1 MGKSQI
7 SHIKQAFF
15 NHTLSNDTQFSFTH
29 ADFDLG
35 QLQNEFSSL
44 YQILR
49 SNKEYW
55 AKHVEVVLYA
65 SYVCDLMIR
74 YYEIDY
80 HPAEIE
86 KLKKQKKE
94 IDSYAQGHS
103 LSSENLST
111 SNTFFIFLL
120 EQIKNNFD
128 APNASLD
135 TLTTIRQ
142 KVGELNTN
150 RSKFGY
156 SRALAMQLLVYL
168 EHSSLFEL
176 IQEMN
181 EILGNQYGFVDGINL
196 LNESREALAA
206 LGIVLFAFR
215 FIINLIIGIKQ
226 IVQASIEKELSVSKV
241 FKQELDK
248 RGFTMASDLVWSLVG
263 LLTTYPNFF
272 HVPTS
277 SISPTILAFLVFDA
291 LLLLTQWLYEATNY
305 KKQIQELTEQ
315 KIGAQPIELLVI
327 QRQMDLLKD
336 EWESQ
341 CSYYAINILG
351 AHILAI
357 SFAATLMY
365 SGPLAIAGV
374 ALFSMLGNALYNTAG
389 EYKKYKKT
397 QIAVTRELANGEIL
411 NNQHHQQ
418 LLSLLREERD
428 EAHTE
433 LWNSLAFNFGGIAF
447 IISATV
453 ICWPVALVVTVGY
466 IGHQLNK
473 SYQKQLHLH
482 DKDGVTHDLYRFI
495 SVEQDDEE
503 PSASLRLTQLS
514 NLL

>member
-15 NHTLSNDTQFSFTH
+15 NHTLSNDTHFSF
-29 ADFDLG
+29 AQANFDLS

-55 AKHVEVVLYA
+55 ANHIEVVLYA

-86 KLKKQKKE
+86 KLKKQKRE
-94 IDSYAQGHS
+94 IDSYAQRHS
-103 LSSENLST
+103 FSSENSST
-111 SNTFFIFLL
+111 HNTFFIFLL
-120 EQIKNNFD
+120 EQIKTNFD
-128 APNASLD
+128 DPNVNLD

-142 KVGELNTN
+142 KVSELNTN

-156 SRALAMQLLVYL
+156 SRALALQLLAYL
-168 EHSSLFEL
+168 EHSSFFEL

-196 LNESREALAA
+196 LNQSREALAA
-206 LGIVLFAFR
+206 LGIILFAFR
-215 FIINLIIGIKQ
+215 FMINLIIGIKQ
-226 IVQASIEKELSVSKV
+226 IIQASIEKELSVSKV
-241 FKQELDK
+241 FKQELEK

-272 HVPTS
+272 HVPIS
-277 SISPTILAFLVFDA
+277 SVSPVILTFLIFDA
-291 LLLLTQWLYEATNY
+291 LLLLTQWLYEAANY
-305 KKQIQELTEQ
+305 KKHMQELTEQ
-315 KIGAQPIELLVI
+315 KIEAEPIELLVI

-336 EWESQ
+336 EWEAQ

-357 SFAATLMY
+357 SFAATLIY
-365 SGPLAIAGV
+365 TGPLAIAGV
-374 ALFSMLGNALYNTAG
+374 ALFSMLGNALYNTAE
-389 EYKKYKKT
+389 EYKKYKKS
-397 QIAVTRELANGEIL
+397 QIAIARELVNGEIL
-411 NNQHHQQ
+411 NDAHHQQ

-433 LWNSLAFNFGGIAF
+433 LWDSLTFNFGGIAF
-447 IISATV
+447 IITATV
-453 ICWPVALVVTVGY
+453 VCWPVALVVTVSY

-473 SYQKQLHLH
+473 SYQKQLHLY
-482 DKDGVTHDLYRFI
+482 DKNGVTHDLYRFI
-495 SVEQDDEE
+495 NVESDDEAV
-503 PSASLRLTQLS
+503 PARLELTK
-514 NLL
+514 

>member
-15 NHTLSNDTQFSFTH
+15 NHTLSNDTHFSFAQ
-29 ADFDLG
+29 ADFDLN
-35 QLQNEFSSL
+35 QLHNEFSSL

-55 AKHVEVVLYA
+55 ANHVEVVLYA
-65 SYVCDLMIR
+65 SYICDLMIR

-80 HPAEIE
+80 HPTEIE

-94 IDSYAQGHS
+94 IDSYVQGHS
-103 LSSENLST
+103 LSNESSSSN
-111 SNTFFIFLL
+111 NTFFIFLL
-120 EQIKNNFD
+120 EKIKNNFD
-128 APNASLD
+128 APSTSLD

-142 KVGELNTN
+142 KVGKLNTN

-156 SRALAMQLLVYL
+156 SRALAMQLLDYL
-168 EHSSLFEL
+168 EHTSFFEL

-181 EILGNQYGFVDGINL
+181 DILGNQYGFVDGINL
-196 LNESREALAA
+196 LNQSRETLAA
-206 LGIVLFAFR
+206 LGIILFAFR

-226 IVQASIEKELSVSKV
+226 IIQASVEKELSLSKV
-241 FKQELDK
+241 FKQELER

-272 HVPTS
+272 HVPIAS
-277 SISPTILAFLVFDA
+277 VSPIILAFLVFDA
-291 LLLLTQWLYEATNY
+291 LLLLTQWLYEAANY
-305 KKQIQELTEQ
+305 KKQVQKLTEQ
-315 KIGAQPIELLVI
+315 QISAKPTELLVI

-336 EWESQ
+336 DWEAQ

-357 SFAATLMY
+357 SFAATLIY
-365 SGPLAIAGV
+365 TGPLAIAGV
-374 ALFSMLGNALYNTAG
+374 ALFSMLGNALYNTAE
-389 EYKKYKKT
+389 EYKKYKKA
-397 QIAVTRELANGEIL
+397 QISVNRELANGEIL
-411 NNQHHQQ
+411 NNEHHQQ
-418 LLSLLREERD
+418 LLSLLREERN

-433 LWNSLAFNFGGIAF
+433 LWDSLTFNFGGIAF
-447 IISATV
+447 IITATV
-453 ICWPVALVVTVGY
+453 VCWPVALVVTIGY

-482 DKDGVTHDLYRFI
+482 DHDGIAHDLYRFI
-495 SVEQDDEE
+495 NVESANEE
-503 PSASLRLTQLS
+503 PSALPELTP
-514 NLL
+514 

>member
-7 SHIKQAFF
+7 SRIKQAFF
-15 NHTLSNDTQFSFTH
+15 NHTLSNDTHFSFTQ
-29 ADFDLG
+29 AGFDLN

-55 AKHVEVVLYA
+55 ANHVEVVLYA

-86 KLKKQKKE
+86 KFKKQKKE
-94 IDSYAQGHS
+94 IDSLVKGHS
-103 LSSENLST
+103 TSENAST
-111 SNTFFIFLL
+111 NNTFFIFLL
-120 EQIKNNFD
+120 EQIKRNFD
-128 APNASLD
+128 DPSVSLD

-156 SRALAMQLLVYL
+156 SRALAMQLLAYL

-196 LNESREALAA
+196 LNQSREALAA
-206 LGIVLFAFR
+206 LGIILFAFR

-241 FKQELDK
+241 FKQELER

-272 HVPTS
+272 HVPIS
-277 SISPTILAFLVFDA
+277 SVSPIILAFLVFDA
-291 LLLLTQWLYEATNY
+291 LLLLTQWLYEAANY
-305 KKQIQELTEQ
+305 KKQINELTEQ
-315 KIGAQPIELLVI
+315 KIGAKPIELLVI

-357 SFAATLMY
+357 SFAATLIY
-365 SGPLAIAGV
+365 TGPLAIAGV
-374 ALFSMLGNALYNTAG
+374 ALFSMLGNALYNTAE

-411 NNQHHQQ
+411 NNEHHQQ

-447 IISATV
+447 IITATV
-453 ICWPVALVVTVGY
+453 VCWPVALVVTVGY

-495 SVEQDDEE
+495 SVDNDED
-503 PSASLRLTQLS
+503 PTDLS
-514 NLL
+514 PRSSICYN